1 MATRKPK
8 TEAVE
13 PTPKTAKRKIADSQI
28 DKMADA
34 MTPKAG
40 VKKSSTK
47 ATRSAK
53 DIANENGD
61 PYVAIIGIE
70 LDPENVGNGA
80 FELDWNDKFI
90 TQLVRAG
97 YQSKPNEPED
107 VIIDRWF
114 QTICKNI
121 AMENYEQWEAN
132 QPYDARPRIID
143 RKDLGG
149 GRTEAS

>member
-8 TEAVE
+8 TENTVE
-13 PTPKTAKRKIADSQI
+13 ETKPK
-28 DKMADA
+28 
-34 MTPKAG
+34 
-40 VKKSSTK
+40 VKKTTTTQTK
-47 ATRSAK
+47 SAK
-53 DIANENGD
+53 DIANEKGD

-70 LDPENVGNGA
+70 LDPDNVGNGA

-132 QPYDARPRIID
+132 QPYDARPRVID
-143 RKDLGG
+143 RKDLGD

>member
-1 MATRKPK
+1 MATRKTK
-8 TEAVE
+8 ETVE
-13 PTPKTAKRKIADSQI
+13 KKAPAKKVVAKKTA
-28 DKMADA
+28 
-34 MTPKAG
+34 T
-40 VKKSSTK
+40 KKTT
-47 ATRSAK
+47 APSAK
-53 DIANENGD
+53 DIANAKGEPWVSVLSVD
-61 PYVAIIGIE
+61 
-70 LDPENVGNGA
+70 LDPDNIGNGA

-132 QPYDARPRIID
+132 QPYAERPRVINRRD
-143 RKDLGG
+143 VGD
-149 GRTEAS
+149 GRTEVS

>member
-1 MATRKPK
+1 MTTRKQSVSESDEIKKP
-8 TEAVE
+8 
-13 PTPKTAKRKIADSQI
+13 TAKKTV
-28 DKMADA
+28 K
-34 MTPKAG
+34 PKVAA
-40 VKKSSTK
+40 VKT
-47 ATRSAK
+47 AK
-53 DIANENGD
+53 DIATEAGD
-61 PYVAIIGIE
+61 PYVAIISID

-90 TQLVRAG
+90 TNLVRAG

-143 RKDLGG
+143 RKDIGD
-149 GRTEAS
+149 GRSEAS